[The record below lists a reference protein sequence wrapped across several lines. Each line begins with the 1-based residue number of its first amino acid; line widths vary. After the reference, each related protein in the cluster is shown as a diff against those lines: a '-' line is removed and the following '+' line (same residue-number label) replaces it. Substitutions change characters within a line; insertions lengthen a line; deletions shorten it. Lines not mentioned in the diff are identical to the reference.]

1 MGDKWS
7 RGGREVVEPH
17 TGIIISHIQ
26 NGNLSLFSQGVLFI
40 YSVGKC
46 LSWAT
51 CSNLTPYNRTCV
63 INKVNTCVFHSKRK
77 H

>member
-40 YSVGKC
+40 YRVGKVAG
-46 LSWAT
+46 LGYAFKPHP
-51 CSNLTPYNRTCV
+51 L
-63 INKVNTCVFHSKRK
+63 
-77 H
+77 